1 MSLQKVVKAIQSSFS
16 EEDWHTIKKS
26 HKVSQRQQ
34 SKKTKSNMA
43 SNDISNKVKT
53 EEKYAISSCMSS
65 IASKKSIISVE
76 IAGDGHKRALGKK
89 TKTRLQRQFKND
101 FKDNLGKYDEEGNF
115 QYFKF

>member
-1 MSLQKVVKAIQSSFS
+1 MSLQKIVKAIQSSFT
-16 EEDWHTIKKS
+16 EEDWHTIKKL

-34 SKKTKSNMA
+34 SNMA
-43 SNDISNKVKT
+43 SNDVSNKVKT

-76 IAGDGHKRALGKK
+76 IAGDGHKRVLGKK
-89 TKTRLQRQFKND
+89 TKTRLLKQFKND